1 MRVVVIVLGDGH
13 DAWAQGSRSMRG
25 DRHTGNAPSGVL
37 GTAMLACLV
46 AALLVSTVAVV
57 SAARTIEIG
66 PRVGDILVFRQGA
79 RMPPDWAFTVAAAP
93 APSVTCSLRPA
104 AMASQGGSIVVEQR
118 SPPTFQVHWA
128 GGRTSDAGADCGS
141 DAALLVASSDLQLL
155 TNVVGGAGVE
165 HKAFPYL

>member
-1 MRVVVIVLGDGH
+1 M
-13 DAWAQGSRSMRG
+13 
-25 DRHTGNAPSGVL
+25 
-37 GTAMLACLV
+37 
-46 AALLVSTVAVV
+46 V

-79 RMPPDWAFTVAAAP
+79 RMPPDWAFTVATAP

-118 SPPTFQVHWA
+118 LRTPPTFQVHWA

-141 DAALLVASSDLQLL
+141 DAALVEDGSDLRLL

-165 HKAFPYL
+165 HKAFPHL